1 MNLNRLIALGIRKG
15 WRQGILEGNRAW
27 LLIGAV
33 ALGARTVSRLAERE
47 EVLVF
52 RDIIGPDTRL
62 LITSSQDDLYGGR
75 TH

>member
-15 WRQGILEGNRAW
+15 WRQGILGGNRTW

-33 ALGARTVSRLAERE
+33 ALSARTVSRLAQRE
-47 EVLVF
+47 EILVF
-52 RDIIGPDTRL
+52 RDVIGPDTRL
-62 LITSSQDDLYGGR
+62 LISSSQDDLEGWR